1 TVTLQVYIEDIDDV
15 LADGFTTLR
24 LYRDTTPDGA
34 FSTLVTTET
43 LVEGQEYYSLTDTAG
58 SVSHWYRHDFY
69 DGSTSTA
76 KSPPYRSEAIPL
88 VTLRVMVAARMGAG
102 FHSTCTA
109 NGTVS

>member
-1 TVTLQVYIEDIDDV
+1 
-15 LADGFTTLR
+15 
-24 LYRDTTPDGA
+24 
-34 FSTLVTTET
+34 
-43 LVEGQEYYSLTDTAG
+43 
-58 SVSHWYRHDFY
+58 Y

-109 NGTVS
+109 NGTVSALIDASLRDDGEDASYLEGAWIYRPSAADADKLRRTANSPFTPASGALRPVRD